1 MGCCVSLGSQV
12 SISILTD
19 GFIIAMA
26 VVVLGLMMYE
36 YNTLSPIVS
45 GIIVGI
51 MSPAFRGILLF
62 CAAASAIRPT
72 ACIGYC
78 A

>member
-1 MGCCVSLGSQV
+1 MSTKWKRALIMGCCVSLGSQV

-51 MSPAFRGILLF
+51 MSPV
-62 CAAASAIRPT
+62 
-72 ACIGYC
+72 
-78 A
+78 